1 MKGEKTM
8 TMPAERTR
16 ALRWA
21 GEFLRE
27 LQSSE
32 GIDPAV
38 KREIL
43 VILRHYPSGAEI
55 RAHAQNDPNA
65 AADAW
70 LAPEDLLLPDSAR
83 HLSRK

>member
-1 MKGEKTM
+1 M

-21 GEFLRE
+21 GEFLRK
-27 LQSSE
+27 LQRSD
-32 GIDPAV
+32 GIDPAM

-55 RAHAQNDPNA
+55 RAHAEINPNA
-65 AADAW
+65 GADAW
-70 LAPEDLLLPDSAR
+70 LAPEELL
-83 HLSRK
+83 